1 VTLSCSRKQER
12 MLLFCPNQVDV
23 DGRAGNCRWNI
34 MELEM
39 GEVVDD
45 MALSSSWRWER
56 LLLCDMVMYSS

>member
-1 VTLSCSRKQER
+1 
-12 MLLFCPNQVDV
+12 
-23 DGRAGNCRWNI
+23 

-56 LLLCDMVMYSS
+56 LLLCDMVM